1 LQAGAQEALN
11 PELYK
16 RGVIR
21 VCSKGNPGA
30 QVEADVS
37 VAGSKYD
44 RWKRVGYCDE
54 DSGIG
59 CWMDTNSVK
68 DVLRD
73 APNLTEKVLDEVD
86 LDYIDKVE
94 DMYSTESEPIFES
107 ADKLV
112 DEIPNLKELN
122 EESISK
128 DIKPVIDKLVG
139 VGERGY
145 LNDIKAKALFLIG
158 KIYHEVTRKI
168 FEKGIVVN
176 GSGGE
181 GDEDIEAEFKIE
193 DDKIIIY
200 NKQSLNDNE
209 IEDYLRQ
216 WDFANDDKFE
226 IIDTKNKIIYFNEGS
241 DQMIYEVRE
250 DSSNTI
256 IEIIQSF

>member
-1 LQAGAQEALN
+1 M
-11 PELYK
+11 
-16 RGVIR
+16 
-21 VCSKGNPGA
+21 
-30 QVEADVS
+30 
-37 VAGSKYD
+37 
-44 RWKRVGYCDE
+44 GYCDE
-54 DSGIG
+54 SAGIG
-59 CWMDTNSVK
+59 CWMDTDSVK

-73 APNLTEKVLDEVD
+73 APGIAEEVLDEVD

-94 DMYSTESEPIFES
+94 DMYSTESKPIFTK
-107 ADKLV
+107 ADELV
-112 DEIPNLKELN
+112 KEISELKDLN
-122 EESISK
+122 EEVI
-128 DIKPVIDKLVG
+128 DAQIKPVVDKLID

-168 FEKGIVVN
+168 FEKGVVVE
-176 GSGGE
+176 GE
-181 GDEDIEAEFKIE
+181 GGSEGEEDDKYIIGTKLVDGNNVIWEKVKKNLWKSEEGERVFDELRTPLVSYPIIEV
-193 DDKIIIY
+193 DGDKIIIY
-200 NKQSLNDNE
+200 DKQALSDDE

-216 WDFANDDKFE
+216 WDSSNDDKFE